1 MKLKVNFENNHH
13 ILIELFENSTME
25 KWFNHFF
32 KANNKC
38 SYKFN
43 DGNIYIENK
52 AKFNMQ
58 TDERSQGWSTIKNA
72 ISKIKEMGFDV
83 PIEVPDNFNYNQQLL
98 NELHRYYTSNAVWSE
113 KQNKKYFDLISE
125 INLGVHVLEQYT
137 DIQVNKTFTEN
148 VSPAFY
154 HLQLNE
160 EPKTHWLDF
169 SNEDQKLNYTYFDY
183 DYDYIVKLDRSIL
196 GKCVLQSFEEHD
208 DPREKDCS
216 GRLGSFGGFWIE
228 LDKKTKKIYESQKF
242 IEWCLEYK
250 SDYKKLPLEFPIGY
264 VSFFTDNLFTF
275 YNKKFLNIDFLK

>member
-1 MKLKVNFENNHH
+1 MELKIKFQNNHY
-13 ILIELFENSTME
+13 ILIELFENPTIE
-25 KWFNHFF
+25 KWFNHFL

-58 TDERSQGWSTIKNA
+58 TDERSRGWEAIKNA
-72 ISKIKEMGFDV
+72 ESKIKEMGIDV
-83 PIEVPDNFNYNQQLL
+83 PIEVPENFNNDQQLL
-98 NELHRYYTSNAVWSE
+98 NELHRYYTSNAVWAE

-137 DIQVNKTFTEN
+137 DIQVNKTFTESVN
-148 VSPAFY
+148 PVFY

-183 DYDYIVKLDRSIL
+183 DYDYIVKLDMFVFIL
-196 GKCVLQSFEEHD
+196 K
-208 DPREKDCS
+208 
-216 GRLGSFGGFWIE
+216 
-228 LDKKTKKIYESQKF
+228 
-242 IEWCLEYK
+242 
-250 SDYKKLPLEFPIGY
+250 
-264 VSFFTDNLFTF
+264 
-275 YNKKFLNIDFLK
+275 